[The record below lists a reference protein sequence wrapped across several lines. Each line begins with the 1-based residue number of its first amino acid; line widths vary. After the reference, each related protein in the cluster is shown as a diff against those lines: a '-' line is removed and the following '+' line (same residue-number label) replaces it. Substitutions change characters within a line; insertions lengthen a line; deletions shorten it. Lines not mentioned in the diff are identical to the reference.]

1 MTRLG
6 RRALLLVAFC
16 LCASAATAFVKCAW
30 ALWTLNAKIE
40 WIFRSSVSLR
50 DLANLK
56 YLPDTGTRA
65 WQGGAR

>member
-1 MTRLG
+1 MTRPG

-40 WIFRSSVSLR
+40 WIL
-50 DLANLK
+50 D
-56 YLPDTGTRA
+56 RA
-65 WQGGAR
+65 FP